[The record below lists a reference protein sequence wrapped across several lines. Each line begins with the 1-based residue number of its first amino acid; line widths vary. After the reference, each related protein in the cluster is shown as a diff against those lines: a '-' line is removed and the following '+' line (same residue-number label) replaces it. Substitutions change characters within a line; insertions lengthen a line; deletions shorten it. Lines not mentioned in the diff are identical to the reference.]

1 MRKICYSETKVGLI
15 MRNRVAKVVGY
26 FCIFVEIN
34 MKHIPEME
42 TSYDPVKLLE
52 EAGIKPTSNRI
63 LVLRAILTANSPKSL
78 IELESELQTL
88 ERSSV
93 LRVLTLLLE
102 HDLIHTLED
111 GRGVTKY
118 EVCHGGHHHSGVDDM
133 HAHFYCE
140 KCHKV
145 YCFKEITAPH
155 IDIPETFK
163 VKSINY
169 MLKGICPE
177 CRED

>member
-88 ERSSV
+88 ERSTLISIARSATRYIA
-93 LRVLTLLLE
+93 LRRLQL
-102 HDLIHTLED
+102 HTLI
-111 GRGVTKY
+111 
-118 EVCHGGHHHSGVDDM
+118 
-133 HAHFYCE
+133 F
-140 KCHKV
+140 
-145 YCFKEITAPH
+145 
-155 IDIPETFK
+155 
-163 VKSINY
+163 
-169 MLKGICPE
+169 LK
-177 CRED
+177 RSR